1 MSDMQVRHTV
11 TRRDFAKGV
20 MGAGAIGAAITGIA
34 GFPQAAHATTPAGLP
49 QQWDQE
55 ADVVVIGFGM
65 AGTTAACEVADAGM
79 EALIIEKAPETEA
92 GGATLCNGGFM
103 TISITDPDKC
113 YRAWKGAYD
122 RDVIEARLASW
133 PLMREWLDANPIE
146 GLQSLGDGEFDGY
159 MCPEGS
165 WKIYP
170 GLKDAVSRRSIPVMY
185 ETQAIDFIQDTETRE
200 IKGVWAKQGETV
212 IAIKARRA
220 VVLATGS
227 YTGSPE
233 LVKRFSR
240 AGMFIPNYDSPH
252 NTGDGIYMATRA
264 GAQLWGFSSECLD
277 FQDWAIKPASE
288 EVGTGIRYLQPTE
301 EAPGHI
307 IVNKAGV
314 RFMNELVNTR
324 HTRAHMPV
332 FDWDDSALEYINS
345 PFWMV
350 FGQDFMDTQRIG
362 AYGTTP
368 EVDPAYGTVVT
379 FTWNGVLK
387 SYLWS
392 MDNSA
397 ELEKGWIVT
406 GETLDELAANMRTT
420 NAFGDEVSV
429 DPEGL
434 KATVEQYNA
443 LCESGEDDPL
453 GRPSGSMAPIGDG
466 HYYAVELCPAVMYAN
481 GGPQVDTENRVINQD
496 GEPIGRLYA
505 AGQVCVTF
513 NDRSSVPNALT
524 AGVQCGRSAA
534 ALEPWE

>member
-1 MSDMQVRHTV
+1 MPTPS
-11 TRRDFAKGV
+11 RDSSLS
-20 MGAGAIGAAITGIA
+20 
-34 GFPQAAHATTPAGLP
+34 AT
-49 QQWDQE
+49 
-55 ADVVVIGFGM
+55 
-65 AGTTAACEVADAGM
+65 
-79 EALIIEKAPETEA
+79 
-92 GGATLCNGGFM
+92 
-103 TISITDPDKC
+103 
-113 YRAWKGAYD
+113 
-122 RDVIEARLASW
+122 
-133 PLMREWLDANPIE
+133 
-146 GLQSLGDGEFDGY
+146 GEFDGY

-466 HYYAVELCPAVMYAN
+466 PYYARRALPGRHVRQRRTAGRHGEPRHQPGRRAHRPSLRGRPGLRHVQRPQL
-481 GGPQVDTENRVINQD
+481 GPQRADRGRPVRPKRRRPGALGVARPEPTHGACSSSPVRLHAHHDMPPAGLPLTLRPAAPERRPPRQAVI
-496 GEPIGRLYA
+496 GGAPA
-505 AGQVCVTF
+505 AGP
-513 NDRSSVPNALT
+513 RL
-524 AGVQCGRSAA
+524 
-534 ALEPWE
+534 